1 VAKHKILCPI
11 SHTACTECA
20 IYRGRHFYLCYSAAY
35 KGSSFDPDRIR
46 QLKEAEK
53 KKESD
58 KTFGIPEA
66 IEVGSQCINNFE
78 EYAIEKEFAALKRQI
93 H

>member
-1 VAKHKILCPI
+1 MAKHKILCPI
-11 SHTACTECA
+11 SRTACTECA

-35 KGSSFDPDRIR
+35 KGSSFDPERIKE
-46 QLKEAEK
+46 LKKSEEK
-53 KKESD
+53 NVPDE
-58 KTFGIPEA
+58 TFGMPEN

-78 EYAIEKEFAALKRQI
+78 EYVIEKEFAALK